1 MIYLNLET
9 FGYPQWVPVCD
20 TERDIIYHGALDLHR
35 EHDKEH
41 IRAVIDITRATLR
54 NQARRGEIDPT
65 WLTTCTM
72 VIALSG
78 LAGDEL
84 PRHACDDA

>member
-1 MIYLNLET
+1 MLYWNLES

-20 TERDIIYHGALDLHR
+20 TERDIIYHGAMDMFA
-35 EHDKEH
+35 EHDQEH
-41 IRAVIDITRATLR
+41 IRTVIEITRDSLR
-54 NQARRGEIDPT
+54 NQARRGLINPT
-65 WLTTCTM
+65 WVTTCTM

-84 PRHACDDA
+84 PRHAWDDA